1 MKLAIRKLDFLV
13 LYILGSLTTL
23 GLVRSMM
30 IKLMD
35 WVSQFPI
42 LTSNP
47 ENF

>member
-13 LYILGSLTTL
+13 IYILGSLTTL

-30 IKLMD
+30 IKLMA
-35 WVSQFPI
+35 WVSQFPV
-42 LTSNP
+42 LSSNP